1 MQTRWHL
8 DTNNGGWL
16 RPATIRVS
24 TVEMPRIKDFDF
36 GYNYE
41 TCVFG
46 VKYNHSKEVYE
57 LSDSD
62 VVKRYD
68 TLSEAAAGHA
78 RICREYGIKY
88 P

>member
-36 GYNYE
+36 GYRYE
-41 TCVFG
+41 SCLFTG
-46 VKYNHSKEVYE
+46 
-57 LSDSD
+57 SDSE
-62 VVKRYD
+62 VLERYN
-68 TLSEAAAGHA
+68 TVSEAVQGH
-78 RICREYGIKY
+78 RRLTVQYGLTEQ
-88 P
+88 